1 MYILPRIIFAS
12 LAIFAANTSMAQDN
26 AADESEQ
33 FKIAALEALM
43 AAPPDRALPLVAKVL
58 AGNHSDEV
66 KSRALFVLSQIDNA
80 EAQSLL
86 LETART
92 GNEKLKS
99 DAIRM
104 IGISGDPAALSG
116 LADLYRSG
124 SEEVRA
130 SVLEAYLIADDS
142 NAVYEIAVN
151 ATDDD
156 EFDAAVSMLGVM
168 GASDEL
174 RKLRDHAG
182 ATESLI
188 QAYALSDDFESL
200 RELAIDGSDPERQ
213 LQAIQALGIV
223 GSNEVGVA
231 LMEIYQGT
239 DSADIKDAA
248 LQGMM
253 LADYDEG
260 VLELFRSSQSS
271 AEKQELLRMLVI
283 MDSDAA
289 LEVIDSAFDG
299 GR

>member
-92 GNEKLKS
+92 GNEELKS